1 MFNIYIKRFMS
12 ENWLMRLFSLVGE
25 CKIRPT
31 GWNLRQEL
39 TLRSWSKISSS
50 SRKPQVLFIRPLT
63 DWTRL
68 PQYGG
73 WSPLLQFRGWCES
86 YPLNT
91 FIATSRQ
98 GFGWTT
104 RDWPGQADT
113 NLIITVFIKFFLLW
127 KVLTFILFLLCF
139 AVHFGLHWMKS
150 VRKISEAYLLR
161 WGVVCI

>member
-31 GWNLRQEL
+31 GWSLRQEL
-39 TLRSWSKISSS
+39 TLQSWSKISSS

-63 DWTRL
+63 DWTRP
-68 PQYGG
+68 PQCWG
-73 WSPLLQFRGWCES
+73 WSPLLQFWGWCES

-91 FIATSRQ
+91 FIATSRR

-104 RDWPGQADT
+104 RDWPGQADKET
-113 NLIITVFIKFFLLW
+113 WSSQFLSNFFFFEKSWLLYCFYYALQSILVCTEWNL
-127 KVLTFILFLLCF
+127 
-139 AVHFGLHWMKS
+139 
-150 VRKISEAYLLR
+150 
-161 WGVVCI
+161 WGK

>member
-1 MFNIYIKRFMS
+1 MQSSWSMWNQK
-12 ENWLMRLFSLVGE
+12 G
-25 CKIRPT
+25 RPT

-39 TLRSWSKISSS
+39 TLQSWSKISFS

-63 DWTRL
+63 DWTRP
-68 PQYGG
+68 PQRWG

-91 FIATSRQ
+91 FIATSRW

-113 NLIITVFIKFFLLW
+113 ETWSSQFLSKFFFLW

-161 WGVVCI
+161 WGFVCV